1 MPRPTAIDD
10 ARLRVAR
17 DAEAAEPDRPH
28 RPHPPRAPNPAR
40 AARRAVTLVLLT
52 LVAPGAAQ
60 VAAGNR
66 RVGVVALRVWAGV
79 LGSVAIVGLSWL
91 VARGAVLAVFT
102 QPMVLSLLGVL
113 LLLLGLAWPVLVVD
127 AWRLGVDPHMPTTA
141 RRWVAVLMVAGVLA
155 TSLPVLGA
163 GRRVLAAGDLIGSVF
178 GSGRASAAAHGR
190 YNVLLLGGDAGDNRI
205 GLRPDSVTLASI
217 DADTGRTVL
226 FSLPRNLENVP
237 FPHGTPAAKAN
248 PEGWSCGDECLLNAI
263 YQYGTQ
269 HRSLF
274 PGARDPGAEA
284 MKQAVQG
291 VTGLSVNYYVLIDLQ
306 GFRQL
311 VDAVGGIRVTV
322 NRQVPIGGG
331 TSPVFGEIKPG
342 TQRLDGFR
350 ALWYA
355 RSRHGSSDYERMAR
369 QRCVMNA
376 MLGQLEPSS
385 VLRRFQKI
393 AEAGKQV
400 VSTDI
405 PAGELSTFLTLATRA
420 RGQKVTSVQFV
431 PPLVAPAHPDFGV
444 VRARVRSAIAAAER
458 PPAPRASAS
467 AKPGQEEREKP
478 ATPSP
483 GSTPSDT
490 GGDDV
495 TAVCSAA

>member
-1 MPRPTAIDD
+1 MSRPTAIDD

-17 DAEAAEPDRPH
+17 DPGAEEPDRPH
-28 RPHPPRAPNPAR
+28 PPRPPDPAR

-52 LVAPGAAQ
+52 LVAPGTAQ
-60 VAAGNR
+60 LAAGNR
-66 RVGVVALRVWAGV
+66 RVGTVALRVWAGL
-79 LGSVAIVGLSWL
+79 LGSVALVGLGWL

-102 QPMVLSLLGVL
+102 LPTVLSLVGAL

-127 AWRLGVDPHMPTTA
+127 AWRLGVDPHLPTTA

-163 GRRVLAAGDLIGSVF
+163 GRRVWAAGDLIGSVF
-178 GSGRASAAAHGR
+178 GSGRASAAEHGR
-190 YNVLLLGGDAGDNRI
+190 YNVLLLGGDAGANRI

-248 PEGWSCGDECLLNAI
+248 PDGWSCGDECLLNAI

-274 PGARDPGAEA
+274 PGVRDPGAEA

-291 VTGLSVNYYVLIDLQ
+291 VTGLTVNYYVLIDLQ

-311 VDAVGGIRVTV
+311 VDAVGGVRVTV
-322 NRQVPIGGG
+322 HRAVPIGGG

-376 MLGQLEPSS
+376 MLGQLEPSG
-385 VLRRFQKI
+385 VLRRFQRI

-400 VSTDI
+400 VSTDV
-405 PAGELSTFLTLATRA
+405 PAGELGDFITLATKA

-431 PPLVAPAHPDFGV
+431 PPLIAPAHPDFGV
-444 VRARVRSAIAAAER
+444 VRARVRSAIDAAER
-458 PPAPRASAS
+458 PPAPKPSAS
-467 AKPGQEEREKP
+467 AKPAAEKP

-483 GSTPSDT
+483 GSTPSGA

>member
-1 MPRPTAIDD
+1 MSRPTAIDD

-17 DAEAAEPDRPH
+17 EPGADELDGQPR
-28 RPHPPRAPNPAR
+28 PPRPRRPDPAR
-40 AARRAVTLVLLT
+40 SARRAVTLVLLT
-52 LVAPGAAQ
+52 LLAPGAAQ

-66 RVGVVALRVWAGV
+66 RVGSVALRVWAGL
-79 LGSVAIVGLSWL
+79 LGFVAVVGLGWL

-102 QPMVLSLLGVL
+102 QPTVLSLVGVL
-113 LLLLGLAWPVLVVD
+113 LLVLGLAWPVLVVD

-163 GRRVLAAGDLIGSVF
+163 GRRVWAAGDLIGSVF
-178 GSGRASAAAHGR
+178 GSGRSSAAAHGR
-190 YNVLLLGGDAGDNRI
+190 YNVLLLGGDAGANRI

-248 PEGWSCGDECLLNAI
+248 PDGWSCGDECLLNAI

-274 PGARDPGAEA
+274 PGVRDPGAEA

-291 VTGLSVNYYVLIDLQ
+291 VTGLTVNYYVLIDLQ

-322 NRQVPIGGG
+322 NRSVPIGGG

-376 MLGQLEPSS
+376 MLGQLEPAT

-405 PAGELSTFLTLATRA
+405 PAGELSAFLTLATRA

-431 PPLVAPAHPDFGV
+431 PPLIAPAHPDLGV
-444 VRARVRSAIAAAER
+444 VRARVRSAIATAER
-458 PPAPRASAS
+458 PPAPKPSAS
-467 AKPGQEEREKP
+467 PRSGPDKP
-478 ATPSP
+478 APSP
-483 GSTPSDT
+483 GPTPSEA